1 MPARS
6 PAALALAAALLA
18 IPSAE
23 AADPRAVL
31 LRAKAATG
39 GDRWDDVATLHAR
52 WKVRSGGL
60 DGREE
65 TWHDVRRGRWARQLR
80 LGPAR
85 FGAGF
90 DGERVWSHDDSGHVR
105 PEEGADAREGAAND
119 AYRAAL
125 GYWFPERWPATIEDA
140 GERRE
145 GERAFS
151 VVRVTPRGG
160 RPYELWVDAATGRFD
175 RWTERD
181 ATRLRTVHLSDYRQ
195 VGGVWLPHAVRSTT
209 GDAKYDDH
217 YTLEH
222 AALGE
227 SIADERFAPPP
238 PPPADFA
245 IADGRAATT
254 VPFQLAN
261 HHIYVDVRLNGKG
274 PFRLLAD
281 TGGSNIVT
289 PALARELGLETAG
302 ALEGRGVGERS
313 EDVALT
319 RVGTV
324 ELGEASLKDQ
334 LFAVFPLAGLDAAEG
349 VEVQGLIGY
358 EVFKRF
364 VVTIDYAA
372 RRLTLHDPRA
382 FRPDGRGVAVP
393 FTFDGHVP
401 QVDGTLDG
409 IAGKFWIDTGSRA
422 SLSVFRPF
430 ADRHGLVER
439 YAARLE
445 AVTGWGIGG
454 PARALLARARRLT
467 LGDVV
472 VERPVI
478 DISVRTEGTTD
489 DRYGAGNVGGVI
501 LKRFTVTF
509 DYGTQRIFFA
519 PNAAAREPEPHD
531 RAGLWLNA
539 AGGAFE
545 VMDVVAGGPA
555 AKAGVRVGD
564 RVVAVD
570 GTPAA
575 KLGLPDLRERLR
587 TSRPG
592 TKVRLTLESAGT
604 RRDVTVALADL
615 V

>member
-1 MPARS
+1 MPAR
-6 PAALALAAALLA
+6 PLAALALAALVAVPPA
-18 IPSAE
+18 AA
-23 AADPRAVL
+23 AADPGAVL
-31 LRAKAATG
+31 QRAKSATG
-39 GDRWDDVATLHAR
+39 GDRWNAVRTVYTRAR
-52 WKVRSGGL
+52 VRSGGL
-60 DGREE
+60 DGVEE
-65 TWHDVRRGRWARQLR
+65 TWLDVRRGRWARRLQ

-85 FGAGF
+85 FGGAF
-90 DGERVWSHDDSGHVR
+90 DGERVWSQDDSGHVR

-119 AYRAAL
+119 GYRAAL
-125 GYWFPERWPATIEDA
+125 GYWFPERWPAAVEDA
-140 GERRE
+140 GARRE
-145 GERAFS
+145 GDRVFS
-151 VVRVTPRGG
+151 VVRLTPRGG

-181 ATRLRTVHLSDYRQ
+181 ATRVRTVFLSDYRE
-195 VGGVWLPHAVRSTT
+195 VGGVSLPHAVRAST
-209 GDAKYDDH
+209 GDPKYDDH
-217 YTLEH
+217 YALERVV
-222 AALGE
+222 LDE
-227 SIADERFAPPP
+227 PIADDRFAPPP
-238 PPPADFA
+238 PPPPDFA
-245 IADGRAATT
+245 IAGGRPATT
-254 VPFQLAN
+254 LPFQLAN

-274 PFRLLAD
+274 PFRLLCD

-289 PALARELGLETAG
+289 PALARELGLEALG
-302 ALEGRGVGERS
+302 ALEARGVGEKS

-324 ELGEASLKDQ
+324 ELGDASVKDQ
-334 LFAVFPLAGLDAAEG
+334 LFAVLPLAGLDAAEG
-349 VEVQGLIGY
+349 LTVQGLIGY

-372 RRLTLHDPRA
+372 RRLTLHDPRV
-382 FRPDGRGVAVP
+382 FRPDGGGVAVP

-401 QVDGTLDG
+401 QVEGTLDG
-409 IAGKFWIDTGSRA
+409 VAGKFWIDTGSRG
-422 SLSVFRPF
+422 SLAVFAHF
-430 ADRHGLVER
+430 ADRHGLVDR
-439 YAARLE
+439 YGARLE

-454 PARALLARARRLT
+454 PARALLARAERLT

-472 VERPVI
+472 IEKPVI
-478 DISVRTEGTTD
+478 DISVQKEGASA
-489 DRYGAGNVGGVI
+489 DRYGAGNVGGAI

-509 DYGTQRIFFA
+509 DYGRQRIVFV
-519 PNAAAREPEPHD
+519 PAASGGAPEPYD
-531 RAGLWLNA
+531 RSGLWLNA

-545 VMDVVAGGPA
+545 VMDVVADGPG

-575 KLGLPDLRERLR
+575 SLALPDVRERLR
-587 TSRPG
+587 ASKPG